1 MAKQRPVQF
10 VSHGVQNQQASEQ
23 YTPEQP
29 TGLNDSMEED
39 HDMNE
44 VSEQKPSWMKKM
56 QGVKRISNKERRR
69 RQNQNLRKLLTPKS
83 ALMVLNEIMPG
94 EQLVFKVEPVQ
105 DKQFY
110 KSTDTC
116 FCAEVT
122 VEGKTFKGVGETKA
136 NARHAAAELAIRELI
151 ISRLS
156 RLQDQQAASNA
167 AATAAN
173 AAADA
178 TGEEGMECAE
188 EEPMPMIQLASFAL
202 HKLFSEWEGTGL
214 RVPHFRPSAASVS
227 SEAECGSASGGAAGA
242 RGAKAAK
249 QRSEVPSGAG
259 AMHPCMLLTYMRPRT
274 LYRVL
279 ACTGDRP
286 QNYEYKMAI
295 DVDGATFVGTG
306 KNKKEARKQAAIA
319 ACTSLFGVTFD
330 Q

>member
-1 MAKQRPVQF
+1 MPKKATKLAQQWPSQF
-10 VSHGVQNQQASEQ
+10 VSYGVQNSQPSEQ
-23 YTPEQP
+23 YEPEDP
-29 TGLNDSMEED
+29 TGHNDSLEEPD
-39 HDMNE
+39 QEMNN
-44 VSEQKPSWMKKM
+44 VSEQKPSWMKKL
-56 QGVKRISNKERRR
+56 QGVKRLSNKERRR

-94 EQLVFKVEPVQ
+94 EQPVFKVEPVL

-122 VEGKTFKGVGETKA
+122 VEGKTFKGCGETKA

-151 ISRLS
+151 ISRLG
-156 RLQDQQAASNA
+156 RLQD
-167 AATAAN
+167 AATAT
-173 AAADA
+173 AATEQTG
-178 TGEEGMECAE
+178 TGEETMECTE

-214 RVPHFRPSAASVS
+214 RVPHFRPNATSVS
-227 SEAECGSASGGAAGA
+227 SEPEATSPIG
-242 RGAKAAK
+242 KPPKVPK
-249 QRSEVPSGAG
+249 QRTEIPANAG
-259 AMHPCMLLTYMRPRT
+259 SMHPCMLLTYMRPRT
-274 LYRVL
+274 LYRIL

-306 KNKKEARKQAAIA
+306 RNKKEARKQAAIA
-319 ACTSLFGVTFD
+319 ACNSLFGVTFD